1 MQTKQKI
8 IIIIA
13 SIVAVAAIATGTVFI
28 LQNTAGKNVKKETP
42 VVTKQTADDL
52 KTQAIRALKDENKA
66 AAKKL
71 FEQAKTQY
79 IELNDTT
86 NKIDM
91 EAQIYLIDHPRK

>member
-8 IIIIA
+8 IITVASIIA
-13 SIVAVAAIATGTVFI
+13 VAIVATGTVFI
-28 LQNTAGKNVKKETP
+28 LQNTAGKNVKKETD
-42 VVTKQTADDL
+42 VITKQTADDL
-52 KTQAIRALKDENKA
+52 KAQAIRALKDDNTA

-71 FEQAKTQY
+71 FEQAKAQY
-79 IELNDTT
+79 TELNDNT

>member
-13 SIVAVAAIATGTVFI
+13 SIVIVAAIATGTVFI
-28 LQNTAGKNVKKETP
+28 LRNTAGTSTEKTP
-42 VVTKQTADDL
+42 VATKQTADDL
-52 KTQAIRALKDENKA
+52 KNQAIRALKDENTT

-71 FEQAKTQY
+71 FEKAKAQY
-79 IELNDTT
+79 TELDDTT

>member
-8 IIIIA
+8 LIIIV
-13 SIVAVAAIATGTVFI
+13 SIVAVAAIATGTVLI

-42 VVTKQTADDL
+42 TVTQQTADDL
-52 KTQAIRALKDENKA
+52 KTQAIRALKDGNKS

-79 IELNDTT
+79 IELDDTS